1 MTAGY
6 SDRIAHALAFAA
18 KYAPPPRGRGTGPG
32 QTTHPANVALILAR
46 HGCDETTI
54 VAGILAVLLNGME
67 PTRRTPLAVKVGS
80 KFGEGGVVALQ
91 AVEPRYD
98 TRGKERS
105 WEACKM
111 EFLAGLATAEPR
123 VLEICVANE
132 IFHVGALHTDVRRL
146 GPEYLSG
153 YSPGGAEM
161 VLRWF
166 RGVVLTMERHADGPR
181 SEMLAELRD
190 LTDRLAVALEAGG

>member
-1 MTAGY
+1 MTSGY

-18 KYAPPPRGRGTGPG
+18 KYAPPPRARGTGPG
-32 QTTHPANVALILAR
+32 QMTHPANVAVILAR

-54 VAGILAVLLNGME
+54 VAGILAVLLNGMD
-67 PTRRTPLAVKVGS
+67 PGRRTPLAVKVS
-80 KFGEGGVVALQ
+80 RKFREGGIVALE

-153 YSPGGAEM
+153 YAPGGADM

-166 RGVVLTMERHADGPR
+166 RGVVLTMERHTEGPR
-181 SEMLAELRD
+181 PAMLAELRALTSD
-190 LTDRLAVALEAGG
+190 LAGALESGG